1 MNMASPRFKGQMLNS
16 IRLYRGMTISDLA
29 DKVDITKQTVSLY
42 ENDGAAPSL
51 ERVMLLAAALNVP
64 RSFFYSDF
72 TAPVSKT
79 TYFRSLVSCSKK
91 ERTACVKTI
100 EYVSALYDFLSQY
113 IEFPQLNIPNDY
125 DILQKGDRDIE
136 NVADEIRKYWGLGKG
151 PINNLLYHAEV
162 NGIIVTSLE
171 LDSDRVDAFSQLVYS
186 KGQKH
191 YIIALGKNKGS
202 AFRRQFDIAHELGH
216 ILLHEW
222 SSDIEE
228 LPKDEFR
235 QREDEANEFASMLL
249 LPKDEFLMDLH
260 NPTDLGSYIDLKR
273 KWKVSAAAMIRRAY
287 HLGAMS
293 ANQYQYLMKV
303 MSSKGWRT
311 KEPYDDVYSLSK
323 PALLSDAVNLLLQDP
338 DFTASDILQGLEQ
351 FGFPLF
357 SDDIEKLLVLDEGTL
372 NPKKDQA
379 EPSRIIK
386 LKK

>member
-1 MNMASPRFKGQMLNS
+1 MASPRFKGQMLNS

-51 ERVMLLAAALNVP
+51 EKVMLLAAALNVP

-125 DILQKGDRDIE
+125 VILQKGDRDIE

-235 QREDEANEFASMLL
+235 QREDEANEFASILL
-249 LPKDEFLMDLH
+249 LPKDEFLMDIH

-372 NPKKDQA
+372 NPTKDQA

>member
-1 MNMASPRFKGQMLNS
+1 MASPRFKGQMLNS